1 MKKQKFTDSEL
12 LEAIKS
18 PRYIDTAL
26 DFMYQNYHDSLVK
39 LVLSKS
45 GSREDAEDMIQEAFI
60 VFIEMVHQG
69 KYQGKASIK
78 SFLYTLVRNL
88 WVSAIRKK
96 VSNEARHLVFE
107 EAKGNTEEDIMDH
120 IHYREGQ
127 QMIVQLL
134 ETTGEQCLKILKLFY
149 YEGLTMKE
157 IRAQTDYENEQT
169 LRNKKYKCLKA
180 LIEKVSNSPQVYQ
193 NIKSAL
199 QHGK

>member
-1 MKKQKFTDSEL
+1 MKKQKYNDKEL

-18 PRYIDTAL
+18 PGQIDKAL
-26 DFMYQNYHDSLVK
+26 DFMYQNYHDGLVK

-45 GSREDAEDMIQEAFI
+45 GNREDAEDMIQEAFI

-96 VSNEARHLVFE
+96 VSDNVRHQVFE
-107 EAKGNTEEDIMDH
+107 EAKGESEEDITSH
-120 IHYREGQ
+120 IQYREGQ
-127 QMIVQLL
+127 QMIIKLL

-149 YEGLTMKE
+149 YEGLSMKE
-157 IRAQTDYENEQT
+157 IRVQTDYENEQT
-169 LRNKKYKCLKA
+169 LRNKKYKCLKS
-180 LIEKVSNSPQVYQ
+180 LIEKVGNSPEVYQ

-199 QHGK
+199 QYGK